1 MAFPQGGASSVEGSA
16 VPGNSNSWISKKSI
30 KFTDGGEN
38 SSGSASPK
46 GTDDP
51 TGEYE
56 EQQTQVANSKKGR
69 SDKFSTF
76 GGVPPGPCMRRY
88 AGSCLCTQWHSSG
101 GNSACPLPCT
111 SKHGLVLHPGDA
123 RRDVRNRGLCVI
135 AVWVCSTSCAMQS
148 ESPAAAYARAYRAR
162 V

>member
-1 MAFPQGGASSVEGSA
+1 MRIFTVNCSLRDWCTMRLVRAVLGKGMIPVALFDVLGIWFDAPNGLLPFPSNAPSARSGVNVAPSAECRQG
-16 VPGNSNSWISKKSI
+16 P
-30 KFTDGGEN
+30 
-38 SSGSASPK
+38 
-46 GTDDP
+46 
-51 TGEYE
+51 
-56 EQQTQVANSKKGR
+56 
-69 SDKFSTF
+69 
-76 GGVPPGPCMRRY
+76 

-101 GNSACPLPCT
+101 GNSGCPLPCAA
-111 SKHGLVLHPGDA
+111 KCGMVLHLGGA

>member
-1 MAFPQGGASSVEGSA
+1 M
-16 VPGNSNSWISKKSI
+16 PGNSNSWISKKSI

-69 SDKFSTF
+69 SEKFSTF
-76 GGVPPGPCMRRY
+76 GGVPPG
-88 AGSCLCTQWHSSG
+88 
-101 GNSACPLPCT
+101 ACRQL
-111 SKHGLVLHPGDA
+111 LMHPVA
-123 RRDVRNRGLCVI
+123 FFRG
-135 AVWVCSTSCAMQS
+135 
-148 ESPAAAYARAYRAR
+148 
-162 V
+162 